1 MHISVSLWMP
11 NARTVLNLANRA
23 ILEDCLFR
31 NLCRVC
37 ITTVR
42 SVKNYDYCKLQYR
55 RTLINSKIL
64 SNFLCKNDAPT
75 AKSGLWE

>member
-1 MHISVSLWMP
+1 M
-11 NARTVLNLANRA
+11 VLNTAIRA
-23 ILEDCLFR
+23 LSEDCLFR

-64 SNFLCKNDAPT
+64 SNFLCKNDTLT
-75 AKSGLWE
+75 AKSDLLGLGVGLREYAGIE